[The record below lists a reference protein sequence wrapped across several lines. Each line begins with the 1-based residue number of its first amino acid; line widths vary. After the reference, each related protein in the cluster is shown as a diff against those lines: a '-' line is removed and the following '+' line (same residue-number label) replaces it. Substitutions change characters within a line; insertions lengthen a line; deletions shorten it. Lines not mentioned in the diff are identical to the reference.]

1 MLPLID
7 ESNEEQMQI
16 FVSKKIEER
25 RQLMSAYNPDI
36 SHFRSTEDD
45 LDIDAD
51 EDAIVADP
59 YFASLLNRDR
69 EILVD
74 NRVYRYSEK
83 ASFILQ

>member
-1 MLPLID
+1 
-7 ESNEEQMQI
+7 
-16 FVSKKIEER
+16 
-25 RQLMSAYNPDI
+25 MSAYNPDI